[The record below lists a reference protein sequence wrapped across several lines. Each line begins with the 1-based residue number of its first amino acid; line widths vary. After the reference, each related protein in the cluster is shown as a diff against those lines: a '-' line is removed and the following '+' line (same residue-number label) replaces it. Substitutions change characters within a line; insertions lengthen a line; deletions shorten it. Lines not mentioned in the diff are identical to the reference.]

1 MTIESLLGLVVLIV
15 ILYVAFRVGALLM
28 RLALGLLAVGIVVW
42 LIMGLMA
49 GVSP

>member
-15 ILYVAFRVGALLM
+15 ILYVAFRVGAVLM